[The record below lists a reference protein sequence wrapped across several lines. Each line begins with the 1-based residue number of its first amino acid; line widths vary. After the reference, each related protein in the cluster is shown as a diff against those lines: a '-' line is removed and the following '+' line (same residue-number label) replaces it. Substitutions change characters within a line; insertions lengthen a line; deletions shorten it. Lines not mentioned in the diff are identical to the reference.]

1 MVPGSG
7 TTTHSHTEPLLRAR
21 LCAVGLLFSLTAMVF
36 TVRAFAIDRT
46 VSQVVDV
53 LLTGTLAALTLFLYS
68 QLSLSLKQL
77 RIVEL
82 AVFGS
87 VALAMAVTDYSLL
100 REAMMQGD
108 LPRTVSASIMSL
120 LHYALLIVAYGMFVP
135 NSWQRASLLVIPL
148 AITPLAIEAVL
159 CFRHPEVRQQAALL
173 GSPDLITDA
182 VLLLMTSVVISLYGT
197 AIISR
202 HRSEAVAA
210 KAMGLYTLKEK
221 IGEGGMGEVWLAQ
234 HRMLA
239 RPAAIKLIRPEML
252 GDGNGDSRRLVR
264 RFEREAQATAGLR
277 SPNTVELYDF
287 GVTEDDTFYYVME
300 YLDGLDLDSLVT
312 RFGPLPPQ
320 RAIYLLTQICSS
332 LGDAHNSGLIHRDV
346 KPANIYTCRMG
357 LTRDFVK
364 VLDFGLVKTQTT
376 DDHNTQLTREG
387 LTTGTP
393 AYMAP
398 EMVMGEVEVD
408 SRADIYSL
416 GCVGYWLLTGQLVFD
431 RDTPMAVVVDHVK
444 TSPLPPSERT
454 ELEIPAELD
463 RIILKCLE
471 KDPEKRF
478 QTAMQLSMH

>member
-1 MVPGSG
+1 M
-7 TTTHSHTEPLLRAR
+7 
-21 LCAVGLLFSLTAMVF
+21 
-36 TVRAFAIDRT
+36 
-46 VSQVVDV
+46 
-53 LLTGTLAALTLFLYS
+53 
-68 QLSLSLKQL
+68 
-77 RIVEL
+77 
-82 AVFGS
+82 
-87 VALAMAVTDYSLL
+87 
-100 REAMMQGD
+100 
-108 LPRTVSASIMSL
+108 
-120 LHYALLIVAYGMFVP
+120 
-135 NSWQRASLLVIPL
+135 
-148 AITPLAIEAVL
+148 L

-357 LTRDFVK
+357 LTRDFIK

-478 QTAMQLSMH
+478 QTAMQLSDALTDCPVDPPWNQGRASEWWKLHRPPGTAGTGSPTA